1 MKFEIFSA
9 KYFEEEEV
17 YEWYKSELMRVGNVS
32 YFCDIETGN
41 PVIELEISS
50 LDDLIK
56 LSNFLHKSLKLSRP
70 YKGVVVF
77 KYGLLTGI
85 WNNSY

>member
-32 YFCDIETGN
+32 YF
-41 PVIELEISS
+41 VI
-50 LDDLIK
+50 
-56 LSNFLHKSLKLSRP
+56 LKLET
-70 YKGVVVF
+70 
-77 KYGLLTGI
+77 L
-85 WNNSY
+85 

>member
-41 PVIELEISS
+41 PVIKLEISS

-56 LSNFLHKSLKLSRP
+56 LSNYLHKSLKLSRP
-70 YKGVVVF
+70 YKEGGCF
-77 KYGLLTGI
+77 QI
-85 WNNSY
+85 WIIDGYME